1 MKPELKSKLKLTFL
15 LLITALP
22 VTVATFSFKSALES
36 GSFGGSTNNGN
47 LILPPADITALDMR
61 DESGD
66 PQFISFEE
74 LIANIESDNYQ
85 AQPWLMVYVTASS
98 CAESCLERIHYL
110 QQLHTRL
117 GKHRPRVRRYFLHT
131 ADQPIEQHNKQ
142 LFQKIYPSMGIAY
155 GDRERIIQNLA
166 EKGVLLDLANTN
178 YVFLVDPVGNV
189 MMYYTDQHGHDE
201 IKVDLD
207 RLLKYSALG

>member
-47 LILPPADITALDMR
+47 LILPPADITAMDMR

-66 PQFISFEE
+66 PQFKTFEE
-74 LIANIESDNYQ
+74 LIAGIDADEYQ
-85 AQPWLMVYVTASS
+85 TQPWLMVYVTASN
-98 CAESCLERIHYL
+98 CEVNCLERIHYL

-131 ADQPIEQHNKQ
+131 ADQPIEQQNKE
-142 LFQKIYPSMGIAY
+142 LFRETYPSMGIAY
-155 GDRERIIQNLA
+155 GDRERITQNLA
-166 EKGVLLDLANTN
+166 DAGVVLDLDNTS

-189 MMYYTDQHGHDE
+189 MMYYTDQHGHEE
-201 IKVDLD
+201 IKFDLD